1 MEESE
6 VHYMAKQDNSDTIM
20 MVEKALTVLELL
32 RTSRDRIGV
41 NEIAKACDYTPS
53 TTFRILKTL
62 EKTGWAFQ
70 LSDNR
75 YIAGSKLSFATEKNN
90 LFLAL
95 KDTAIFTMEKYT
107 ERYGQAMNLLV
118 RDCCHCYVLQ
128 QSKTNR
134 LLDYVSPISSELPL
148 YATAGG
154 KVLLSDLP
162 LNLVINIIESIDLRQ
177 LTPNTITDPMLI
189 LNELRMV
196 GDRKYAFDFKE
207 SSEYGCCVSVPVTDN
222 EGTII
227 AALSFSGFMG
237 IGDRKELEIYIDP
250 LREASAEISERL
262 YNTWRKS

>member
-1 MEESE
+1 
-6 VHYMAKQDNSDTIM
+6 MAKQDTGDTIV

-32 RTSRDRIGV
+32 RTSKERAGV
-41 NEIAKACDYTPS
+41 NEIAKACGYTPS

-62 EKTGWAFQ
+62 EKMGWIFQ

-75 YIAGSKLSFATEKNN
+75 YIAGSKLSFVTEKNN

-134 LLDYVSPISSELPL
+134 LLDYVSPVSSELPL

-154 KVLLSDLP
+154 KILLSDLP
-162 LNLVINIIESIDLRQ
+162 LNLVINIIESINLRQ
-177 LTPNTITDPMLI
+177 LTPNTITDPTLF
-189 LNELRMV
+189 LKELRVV

-207 SSEYGCCVSVPVTDN
+207 SSEYGCCVSVPVTDD

-237 IGDRKELEIYIDP
+237 IDDKKELEFYIEP
-250 LREASAEISERL
+250 LREASQEISERL
-262 YNTWRKS
+262 YSTWRRT